1 MKNLI
6 IALPGREFSGSFITN
21 WSKTLITLI
30 QSGYKVRLVNEYSSF
45 VPFSRMK
52 TLGLDVLR
60 GADQKPFNGKSDY
73 DVWLTIDSDI
83 FFTPE
88 NIIELVED
96 TDKYPVVSG
105 LYRMTDLKHYAAVKE
120 WDMDQFKKSGTFD
133 FLKVEDT
140 DTFEKYIRRRQKR
153 RCIS

>member
-52 TLGLDVLR
+52 PSV
-60 GADQKPFNGKSDY
+60 
-73 DVWLTIDSDI
+73 
-83 FFTPE
+83 
-88 NIIELVED
+88 
-96 TDKYPVVSG
+96 
-105 LYRMTDLKHYAAVKE
+105 
-120 WDMDQFKKSGTFD
+120 
-133 FLKVEDT
+133 
-140 DTFEKYIRRRQKR
+140 
-153 RCIS
+153 